1 MANMINRP
9 IIDREITAFPCTFK
23 KNKDILR
30 VYFYFQSTQDGF
42 NVNTDYIL
50 ANVTIGGFSQAIN
63 GTQYEPFKVWKDST
77 NLLSV
82 DRYYIEIPSSL
93 VTSVTSEQ
101 ELGCFTLNTVID
113 VKLMALSNNIKTN
126 GIAPD
131 FFNILQNRIWYRDWV
146 EYLSIISTFFSD
158 GGLLAETG
166 TFVENTSVAL
176 RSNWSA
182 PVSFRTIAQPT
193 FTTWGGLTSSQV
205 AESASLSEDVK
216 QVTQLGEVATRLFDA
231 GEKYIFKCELS
242 FDEEYE
248 DDQLETYEVKLYGL
262 GSKQDTRTINIG
274 SKDELVRATLVELES
289 TNGKAF
295 LDTRWDK
302 TKRMFRHTLNYN
314 FLQDAF
320 SAYQLVITYYT
331 MQGYQETKSYTIQ
344 ADISSAEET
353 TSYNDFCFTSL
364 KTQSI
369 EDKGVIRLTATLRDL
384 RDTPVQ
390 ELGVLVIER
399 AEDVNAGLP
408 EDSPITER
416 LKWHTCYERNHRANC
431 ILDKKV
437 SALNKP
443 IYNEVIEHDDI
454 SAEPGVIYRYRMR
467 FKTQKET
474 TWQYASYESKNVKTN
489 YIETKKPIALFIEDI
504 FLATKDL
511 TLKIKYNPDLT
522 NYKRN
527 VVDTI
532 TPTLGGAYPFVRRN
546 GAQIYRTF
554 NIGGLISYNAE
565 VYYPNSWSLDSVHSM
580 TESENDEFVESLFI
594 NQAGKNTIDSSRYNQ
609 LVADGIITTEQKRV
623 LYERLFRTMVMDFLY
638 DDQVILFKS
647 QPEGNI
653 FVRLSNVQLTP
664 NKQLDR
670 HIYSFSATATEV
682 LEASAD
688 NYFKYFSPVAT
699 GKEPT
704 AQNIYLIAGYYMY
717 DNGVLFVGE
726 SEQKIETQGDY
737 IIAPTWN
744 KNGVSDTDH
753 VSIDLHLVTEEK
765 ETEWEG

>member
-30 VYFYFQSTQDGF
+30 VYFYFQSMQDGF
-42 NVNTDYIL
+42 DINTDYIL
-50 ANVTIGGFSQAIN
+50 ANVTIGGSNQSIN
-63 GTQYEPFKVWKDST
+63 GTRYEPFKVWKDST
-77 NLLSV
+77 NLLSA
-82 DRYYIEIPSSL
+82 DKYYIEIPSAL
-93 VTSVTSEQ
+93 VTSVTSEK
-101 ELGCFTLNTVID
+101 ELGCFTLNTIID
-113 VKLMALSNNIKTN
+113 VELMALSNNIRTY

-131 FFNILQNRIWYRDWV
+131 FFDILQNRIWHRDWA
-146 EYLSIISTFFSD
+146 EYLSIISTLFND
-158 GGLLAETG
+158 GGPLAENSV
-166 TFVENTSVAL
+166 FVESTSVVL

-182 PVSFRTIAQPT
+182 PVSFHAIAQPT

-205 AESASLSEDVK
+205 AESTSLSEDVK

-262 GSKQDTRTINIG
+262 GSKQDARVVKIG
-274 SKDELVRATLVELES
+274 SENALMRATLVELES

-302 TKRMFRHTLNYN
+302 TKRMIKHTLNYN

-320 SAYQLVITYYT
+320 NAYQLVITYYT
-331 MQGYQETKSYTIQ
+331 MQGYQETKSYIIQ
-344 ADISSAEET
+344 ADMSSAGEIV
-353 TSYNDFCFTSL
+353 SYNNFCFTSL
-364 KTQSI
+364 KAQSI
-369 EDKGVIRLTATLRDL
+369 EDKGVVHLTAILRDF
-384 RDTPVQ
+384 RNAPIQ
-390 ELGVLVIER
+390 ELGILVIER

-408 EDSPITER
+408 EDSPMTER
-416 LKWHTCYERNHRANC
+416 LKWYTCYESNHRANC
-431 ILDKKV
+431 ILDKKT
-437 SALNKP
+437 SA
-443 IYNEVIEHDDI
+443 YNEVIEYDDV

-467 FKTQKET
+467 FKIWKEN
-474 TWQYASYESKNVKTN
+474 TWQYAFYESKNIKTN
-489 YIETKKPIALFIEDI
+489 YIETKKPIALFVEDI
-504 FLATKDL
+504 FLATRDL
-511 TLKIKYNPDLT
+511 TLKIRYNPDLT
-522 NYKRN
+522 TYKRN

-554 NIGGLISYNAE
+554 NIGGLISYNSE
-565 VYYPNSWSLDSVHSM
+565 LYHSNKLTLDSVHSTM
-580 TESENDEFVESLFI
+580 ENENDEFLESLFI

-609 LVADGIITTEQKRV
+609 LVADGVITVEQKKV

-682 LEASAD
+682 LEANAD
-688 NYFKYFSPVAT
+688 NYLKYFSPVAT
-699 GKEPT
+699 GKEST
-704 AQNIYLIAGYYMY
+704 AQNVYLIAGYYMY

-726 SEQKIETQGDY
+726 SEQEIETQGDY

-744 KNGVSDTDH
+744 RNGVNDTDYT
-753 VSIDLHLVTEEK
+753 SIDLHLVTEEK

>member
-1 MANMINRP
+1 MI
-9 IIDREITAFPCTFK
+9 
-23 KNKDILR
+23 
-30 VYFYFQSTQDGF
+30 Q
-42 NVNTDYIL
+42 
-50 ANVTIGGFSQAIN
+50 IGDK
-63 GTQYEPFKVWKDST
+63 E
-77 NLLSV
+77 
-82 DRYYIEIPSSL
+82 
-93 VTSVTSEQ
+93 
-101 ELGCFTLNTVID
+101 EL
-113 VKLMALSNNIKTN
+113 M
-126 GIAPD
+126 
-131 FFNILQNRIWYRDWV
+131 
-146 EYLSIISTFFSD
+146 
-158 GGLLAETG
+158 
-166 TFVENTSVAL
+166 
-176 RSNWSA
+176 
-182 PVSFRTIAQPT
+182 
-193 FTTWGGLTSSQV
+193 
-205 AESASLSEDVK
+205 
-216 QVTQLGEVATRLFDA
+216 
-231 GEKYIFKCELS
+231 
-242 FDEEYE
+242 
-248 DDQLETYEVKLYGL
+248 
-262 GSKQDTRTINIG
+262 
-274 SKDELVRATLVELES
+274 RATLVELES
-289 TNGKAF
+289 TNGKTF

-320 SAYQLVITYYT
+320 NAYQLVVTYYT

-344 ADISSAEET
+344 ADINSAGET

-364 KTQSI
+364 QAQPI
-369 EDKGVIRLTATLRDL
+369 EDKGVVHLTATLRDL
-384 RDTPVQ
+384 RNTPVQ

-408 EDSPITER
+408 DEVPTTER

-431 ILDKKV
+431 TLDKKV
-437 SALNKP
+437 STLNKP
-443 IYNEVIEHDDI
+443 VYNEVIEHDDV
-454 SAEPGVIYRYRMR
+454 SAEPGIIYRYRMR
-467 FKTQKET
+467 FKTWKET
-474 TWQYASYESKNVKTN
+474 TWQYAFCENDDVKAN
-489 YIETKKPIALFIEDI
+489 YIETKKPVILFIEDI

-522 NYKRN
+522 TYKRN

-554 NIGGLISYNAE
+554 NLGGLISYNAE
-565 VYYPNSWSLDSVHSM
+565 LYHSNNWSLDSVHS
-580 TESENDEFVESLFI
+580 TVKSDNDEFFESLFI
-594 NQAGKNTIDSSRYNQ
+594 NQAGKNIIDSSRYNQ
-609 LVADGIITTEQKRV
+609 LIADGVITVEQKRI

-682 LEASAD
+682 LEANAD
-688 NYFKYFSPVAT
+688 NYLKYFSPVAT

-717 DNGVLFVGE
+717 DNGVLFIGE
-726 SEQKIETQGDY
+726 TEQEIETQGDY

-744 KNGVSDTDH
+744 KDEDYT
-753 VSIDLHLVTEEK
+753 SIDLHLVTEEK